1 MSNRTKLLA
10 CLLLCLVLVAAC
22 TAALGASGTQYPL
35 WIGETQ
41 VTSENCNNLDTNH
54 WSYNPASHT
63 LTLKGYEYSGLGY
76 QYTTDRYAAI
86 YYNGADNLTIL
97 LDGTNSIIQSRDWAY
112 SDDHVIRSDNADCTV
127 TIAGTGRL
135 DITMADTWGGPA
147 LFSSGSLI
155 FSSGSVKALGG
166 TCGINAPAIT
176 IKKEITSVEAN
187 GFRDFAKAFSGKVIT
202 EVAGMGYDRWN
213 RPTDISAEAAGTAL
227 NYKSAG
233 FPVEQFDFVY
243 LPNGGTGR
251 MDSVREYEGGKVV
264 LQECAFEPPMG
275 TTFSYWE
282 VHGVDLIGLPGT
294 PVALIRSCANNGI
307 ITATAKWTEA
317 SAAGI
322 TTAPK
327 GQEYTYTSSALEL
340 VTAGKAENGVMQYA
354 LGTDTE
360 TAPVSGWS
368 AEIPTGI
375 DAKTYYVW
383 YRAVGDETH
392 SNTEKHCVTAVIHKK
407 QVSVTA
413 KSQTIREDG
422 IPESGTDFAELSGAV
437 SGHTLNAVTITAGS
451 GKLTPSSARIL
462 NYREQDVTD
471 NYAITYVPGD
481 LVILG
486 KNSVKVTFSV
496 VNGEWDNG
504 GSGDLEVILTGHEGD
519 TLKLQAAQIPSVGA
533 KPAASCKAGSWNTA
547 PDTETAITK
556 DTAYVYTYAEDPV
569 YSVAVQGN
577 NYIPGSGKDIVFTVK
592 RSIRDTATFDSFVSV
607 AVDGAPVSEGN
618 YLKAAGSLV
627 LTLKSAYLDVLS
639 AGDHKIVIT
648 FKDGKAETAL
658 NIASRPVPHTGD
670 SAQPYI
676 WIGLILLSL
685 LGLFFVTA
693 ALKRSRKK

>member
-22 TAALGASGTQYPL
+22 AAALGASVTQYPL

-41 VTSENCNNLDTNH
+41 VTSENCNNPDTNH
-54 WSYNPASHT
+54 WRYDPASHI
-63 LTLKGYEYSGLGY
+63 LTLKDYEYSGLGY

-112 SDDHVIRSDNADCTV
+112 EEDHVIRSDNADCTV

-147 LFSSGSLI
+147 LFCRGSLV
-155 FSSGSVKALGG
+155 FSSGSVKSLGG
-166 TCGINAPAIT
+166 SCGISASAIT

-187 GFRDFAKAFSGKVIT
+187 GFLDSAKAFTGKVIT

-213 RPTDISAEAAGTAL
+213 RPTDISVEAAGTAL

-275 TTFSYWE
+275 TTFSHWE
-282 VHGVDLIGLPGT
+282 VHGVDLIGIPGT
-294 PVALIRSCANNGI
+294 PVVLVRSCANNGI

-322 TTAPK
+322 TTAPE
-327 GQEYTYTSSALEL
+327 GLEYTYTGSALGL

-354 LGTDTE
+354 LGTDAE
-360 TAPVSGWS
+360 NAPVYGWS
-368 AEIPTGI
+368 TEIPTGV

-383 YRAVGDETH
+383 YRAVGDKTH
-392 SNTEKHCVTAVIHKK
+392 SNTEKHCITAVIRKK

-413 KSQTIREDG
+413 KSQTIREDS
-422 IPESGTDFAELSGAV
+422 IPESGIDFAELSGAV
-437 SGHTLNAVTITAGS
+437 SGHTLNAVTITAVS

-481 LVILG
+481 LVIL
-486 KNSVKVTFSV
+486 SQICVKVTFSV
-496 VNGEWDNG
+496 VNGEWNNG

-519 TLKLQAAQIPSVGA
+519 TLKLQAAQIPAAGA
-533 KPAASCKAGSWNTA
+533 KPAASCKAGSWNLT

-569 YSVAVQGN
+569 YSVTVQGN
-577 NYIPGSGKDIVFTVK
+577 NHIPGSGKDTVFTVK
-592 RSIRDTATFDSFVSV
+592 RSIRDAATFDSFVNVS
-607 AVDGAPVSEGN
+607 VDGSPVGEGN
-618 YLKAAGSLV
+618 YLKTAGSLI
-627 LTLKSAYLDVLS
+627 LTLKAAYLDTLS
-639 AGDHKIVIT
+639 SGDHKIVVT
-648 FKDGKAETAL
+648 FTDGKAETTLA
-658 NIASRPVPHTGD
+658 IASRPVPHTGD
-670 SAQPYI
+670 SAQPAV
-676 WIGLILLSL
+676 WIGLLLLSL
-685 LGLFFVTA
+685 LGLFVVTA
-693 ALKRSRKK
+693 ALKASRKK